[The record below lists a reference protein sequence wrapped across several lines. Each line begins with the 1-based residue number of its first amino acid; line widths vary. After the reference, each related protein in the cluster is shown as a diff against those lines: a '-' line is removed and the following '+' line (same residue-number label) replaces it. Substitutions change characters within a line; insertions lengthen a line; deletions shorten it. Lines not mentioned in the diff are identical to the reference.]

1 MASIPSD
8 GLATVP
14 QLLSGLARY
23 EASVYFNYLSH
34 VDLAHRYNGQ
44 MEFILPTLLLLITV
58 PLFALLGTLMGR
70 AITEN
75 TWLFSKLSQ
84 TSLAENAKTAISTLA
99 ILTATAIAI
108 AGPTIVFIFPFV
120 AHDAYQKEQWRLEA
134 SKVNNFIDYFA
145 SVEKELFEAIS
156 ADDKVVKELQVKL
169 DSLGELE
176 YQLGP
181 RHGEVRELAFSNS
194 TRPDRL
200 KRHYL
205 KLNRG
210 ENTVGAEAIV
220 DAAVKKKMKRW
231 IIGEAFQPPDLH
243 ASVGISGPNGYVE
256 ADPAN
261 VLFIARRNAADDG
274 VDVDIYT
281 DYAVPRDLSYA
292 IQPVDGYLSKYLG
305 HYLKQCVLDKV
316 HIMPMKKLPAH
327 AKGATIDKIYGG
339 VYRLLNADEKAVL
352 NDKFTNK
359 SCVEYV
365 SRTLEK
371 INSPFGIEMFQH
383 RDVRNPWVKLRHDG
397 ILHTVEIDPDCPIPK
412 ERHE

>member
-1 MASIPSD
+1 
-8 GLATVP
+8 
-14 QLLSGLARY
+14 
-23 EASVYFNYLSH
+23 
-34 VDLAHRYNGQ
+34 

-58 PLFALLGTLMGR
+58 PLFTLLGTLMGR

-84 TSLAENAKTAISTLA
+84 TSLAENAKTTISTLS

-120 AHDAYQKEQWRLEA
+120 AHEANQKEQRRQQACEVA
-134 SKVNNFIDYFA
+134 NFMDYFA
-145 SVEKELFEAIS
+145 SVEKELFEATS
-156 ADDKVVKELQVKL
+156 PDDKVVKELQDKL
-169 DSLGELE
+169 DSLGEVE

-200 KRHYL
+200 KRMYL

-210 ENTVGAEAIV
+210 EITVGAQTIV
-220 DAAVKKKMKRW
+220 DAAVKKKMERW
-231 IIGEAFQPPDLH
+231 LIGEAFQPPDPH
-243 ASVGISGPNGYVE
+243 ASVGISGPKGYVE
-256 ADPAN
+256 ADPTK
-261 VLFIARRNAADDG
+261 LFFVARRNAANDG

-281 DYAVPRDLSYA
+281 DYPVPRDLSYA

-327 AKGATIDKIYGG
+327 EKAATIDKIYGG

-352 NDKFTNK
+352 NDKFTSK
-359 SCVEYV
+359 PCVEYV

-383 RDVRNPWVKLRHDG
+383 RDVRNPWVKVRHDG